1 MVGGR
6 SFKPPIPKNELR
18 LYQGP
23 DAPAA
28 SPDPDCGLGGGA
40 TVGSPRTRIPAMNAQ
55 SLIDQLLKTGMSAVN
70 EARGTVQGARDRG
83 DLDKY
88 AKGAAAGGVLALLLG
103 TRGGRRVGG
112 SALKIG
118 SMAALGMLAWKTYN
132 DWQAQQAAAAPA
144 AAAGAPTG
152 MPAYA
157 PPALP
162 APQAEAHG
170 RVLLKAMI
178 AAAKSDGHLDD
189 RERALVEAELR
200 RTEAD
205 ASLRSWFEAELRRP
219 LEPAD
224 VAAGATTP
232 ELAAEVYLTSL
243 LVVDET
249 STMERA
255 YLDALARE
263 LRLDPGLKAQLES
276 KAAA

>member
-1 MVGGR
+1 M
-6 SFKPPIPKNELR
+6 
-18 LYQGP
+18 
-23 DAPAA
+23 
-28 SPDPDCGLGGGA
+28 
-40 TVGSPRTRIPAMNAQ
+40 TAQ
-55 SLIDQLLKTGMSAVN
+55 SLLDQLLKTGLGAVN
-70 EARGTVQGARDRG
+70 EARGAVQGARDRG

-103 TRGGRRVGG
+103 TRGGRRIGG

-118 SMAALGMLAWKTYN
+118 SMAALGMLAWKTYQ
-132 DWQAQQAAAAPA
+132 DWQARQAATSPAAASGAAPA
-144 AAAGAPTG
+144 APL
-152 MPAYA
+152 
-157 PPALP
+157 ALP
-162 APQAEAHG
+162 APQDEAHG

-178 AAAKSDGHLDD
+178 AAAKSDGHLDE

-200 RTEAD
+200 RSEAD
-205 ASLRSWFEAELRRP
+205 AGLRSWFEAELRRP

-243 LVVDET
+243 LMVDET

-263 LRLDPGLKAQLES
+263 LRLDAGLKAQLEA
-276 KAAA
+276 KATA

>member
-1 MVGGR
+1 M
-6 SFKPPIPKNELR
+6 
-18 LYQGP
+18 
-23 DAPAA
+23 
-28 SPDPDCGLGGGA
+28 
-40 TVGSPRTRIPAMNAQ
+40 TAQ
-55 SLIDQLLKTGMSAVN
+55 SLLDQLLKTGLGAVN
-70 EARGTVQGARDRG
+70 EARGAVQGARDRG

-103 TRGGRRVGG
+103 TRGGRRIGG

-118 SMAALGMLAWKTYN
+118 SLAALGMLAWRTYN
-132 DWQAQQAAAAPA
+132 DWKAQQAPAGPA
-144 AAAGAPTG
+144 AAAGAPAG
-152 MPAYA
+152 MPAPA
-157 PPALP
+157 PLALP

-178 AAAKSDGHLDD
+178 AAAKSDGHLDE
-189 RERALVEAELR
+189 RERDLVETELR
-200 RTEAD
+200 RSEAD
-205 ASLRSWFEAELRRP
+205 PALRSWFEAELRRP

-232 ELAAEVYLTSL
+232 ELAAEVYLASL

-263 LRLDPGLKAQLES
+263 LRLDEGLKRQLE
-276 KAAA
+276 ARALA